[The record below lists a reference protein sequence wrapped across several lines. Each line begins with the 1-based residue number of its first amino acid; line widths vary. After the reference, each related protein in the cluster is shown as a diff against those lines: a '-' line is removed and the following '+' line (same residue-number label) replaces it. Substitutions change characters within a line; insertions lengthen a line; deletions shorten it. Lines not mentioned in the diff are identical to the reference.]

1 MRLGMGDRR
10 ERKLSAV
17 FYVKKIFLL
26 VNPHNCV
33 LFLNVPNLRF
43 TMYFHL

>member
-1 MRLGMGDRR
+1 MGDRR

-17 FYVKKIFLL
+17 FCVFKKIFLL
-26 VNPHNCV
+26 VNPHDCV

-43 TMYFHL
+43 TMRFHL